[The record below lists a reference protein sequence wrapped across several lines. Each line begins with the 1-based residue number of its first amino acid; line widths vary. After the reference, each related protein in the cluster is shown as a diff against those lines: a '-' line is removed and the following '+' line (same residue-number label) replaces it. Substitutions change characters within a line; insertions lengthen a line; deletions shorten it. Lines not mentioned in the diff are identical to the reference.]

1 MLWERTH
8 FSNFLLEESEDLS
21 REGWTISVNLGFKR
35 LRNQN
40 VGSPCTPLPSFH
52 GQIARFLNQDP
63 NFSIKDLYQV
73 YIPWV
78 SEAQE
83 L

>member
-1 MLWERTH
+1 MH
-8 FSNFLLEESEDLS
+8 
-21 REGWTISVNLGFKR
+21 
-35 LRNQN
+35 
-40 VGSPCTPLPSFH
+40 SFAFIPWVRVH
-52 GQIARFLNQDP
+52 GFLNQDP
-63 NFSIKDLYQV
+63 NFSIKDLYQL

>member
-8 FSNFLLEESEDLS
+8 FSDFLLKESEGLS

-40 VGSPCTPLPSFH
+40 VGSACTLLPSFH
-52 GQIARFLNQDP
+52 GQSARIFEP
-63 NFSIKDLYQV
+63 G
-73 YIPWV
+73 P
-78 SEAQE
+78 
-83 L
+83 